1 MENQRSRKNKNI
13 KIALRSETSSGTL
26 QPPESKHFWRRPAVC
41 PDWETTA
48 HLGAIEFSLWEE
60 WHRCAGSKR
69 HARVMSVCRCSL
81 STQEDIGRLHLTL
94 WNISLEPY
102 LFQAS
107 AWLPLFVCLFWTP
120 KDVHCMMWIHKHVR
134 IFGPEVRHSKGLRD
148 SAVVSSGNDFI
159 SDVFQHCRKTA
170 QIHAPSQVD

>member
-1 MENQRSRKNKNI
+1 
-13 KIALRSETSSGTL
+13 
-26 QPPESKHFWRRPAVC
+26 
-41 PDWETTA
+41 
-48 HLGAIEFSLWEE
+48 
-60 WHRCAGSKR
+60 
-69 HARVMSVCRCSL
+69 MSVCRCSL

-134 IFGPEVRHSKGLRD
+134 IFGPEVRHAKGLQD

-170 QIHAPSQVD
+170 QIHAPSQVDPMKSSRHNLLWFFSLFTVFLHAPHFAMPRQLLLSRLPACMQG